1 VDLTDKTALITGGRR
16 IGAVVATE
24 LARKGANVAMVYRA
38 SRNEAEA
45 TAAALRTLTR
55 RAVVIQGDLQQPD
68 ACRRVVDDTV
78 TEFGRLDILV
88 NMASVYR
95 EKPIDDLTIED
106 WDTQLSIDLRAAWL
120 CSQAAIPHMR
130 RAGGGRIV
138 NFSDWVARSGRPRY
152 RGYLPYYVA
161 KAGVIAL
168 TEALALELAAD
179 QILVNAIAPGPIV
192 APPGTSAADSEAV
205 ERATPLG
212 RWGGELEIAKA
223 VIALVESDFITGETD
238 SRGRRPAR
246 AIETASRAD
255 FLVFVHVIGLDVH
268 LCGSAFDLAGVY
280 VELRPVPWALH
291 GPAHQHAVRER
302 SALVRAAILKRDIS
316 LSGPSDRDALATCMH
331 QLHLIHGK
339 AVRRGLEAVRIV
351 DLDALLL
358 PLAGVCISMV
368 DANLVPIGERAAHP
382 PTEAQRCGSR
392 GFERQRQ
399 SAAASTVCKPR
410 QCE

>member
-1 VDLTDKTALITGGRR
+1 MDLTDKTALITGGRR

-78 TEFGRLDILV
+78 TEFRRLDILV

-223 VIALVESDFITGETD
+223 VIALVESDFITGETIRVD
-238 SRGRRPAR
+238 GGR
-246 AIETASRAD
+246 
-255 FLVFVHVIGLDVH
+255 HV
-268 LCGSAFDLAGVY
+268 
-280 VELRPVPWALH
+280 
-291 GPAHQHAVRER
+291 Q
-302 SALVRAAILKRDIS
+302 
-316 LSGPSDRDALATCMH
+316 
-331 QLHLIHGK
+331 
-339 AVRRGLEAVRIV
+339 
-351 DLDALLL
+351 
-358 PLAGVCISMV
+358 
-368 DANLVPIGERAAHP
+368 
-382 PTEAQRCGSR
+382 
-392 GFERQRQ
+392 
-399 SAAASTVCKPR
+399 
-410 QCE
+410 